1 MKRNYPDKSWLLG
14 SGTPAPF
21 SRNLMTQF
29 KPMLSARVEDVTTL
43 RWPLLASPKLDGI
56 RAMVIGGVLVSRN
69 LKPIPNLYTQ
79 KLFGRWELE
88 GLDGELIVYG
98 PTAPDVFRA
107 TTSGVMSV
115 GGEPDVTFRV
125 FDCMSDPELPFR
137 NRLIL
142 AQDLAEGRRGIVLVD
157 HTLLHSHKELVAYE
171 ANALAHGYEGV
182 MLRDSEAP
190 YKFGRGTVKAQDL
203 MKLKRFA
210 DAEAEIIGFE
220 EQMHNS
226 NEAKRDKLGRVERSN
241 HKAGMVGKD
250 TLGAL
255 RVRGINGDYAGVEF
269 SVGSGFDDSLRRKI
283 WATQQRNLG
292 KTVKFKYFPSG
303 SKDAPRFPVFLGF
316 REDL

>member
-1 MKRNYPDKSWLLG
+1 MK
-14 SGTPAPF
+14 
-21 SRNLMTQF
+21 F
-29 KPMLSARVEDVTTL
+29 KPMLSATITNVSAL

-88 GLDGELIVYG
+88 GLDGELIVG
-98 PTAPDVFRA
+98 PAGAPDVFRS

-115 GGEPDVTFRV
+115 EGKPTSVTFWV
-125 FDCMSDPELPFR
+125 FDCMNDPDLPFR
-137 NRLIL
+137 KRL
-142 AQDLAEGRRGIVLVD
+142 ALAEDVAEEQFDIAVVSHSPILD
-157 HTLLHSHKELVAYE
+157 LETLEMFE

-182 MLRDSEAP
+182 MLRDSKAP
-190 YKFGRGTVKAQDL
+190 YKYGRGTVKAQDL

-255 RVRGINGDYAGVEF
+255 RVRGINGDYAGIEF